1 MDQDDLKGGRLMID
15 QELRDL
21 LHEIKGDLVNVQ
33 TELLLMKFAVDK
45 IEKQVGELHDAKQ
58 QPQDPFADMP
68 GMRVE
73 RL

>member
-1 MDQDDLKGGRLMID
+1 MDEELK
-15 QELRDL
+15 QL
-21 LHEIKGDLVNVQ
+21 LHDIRSDMVAVQ

-45 IEKQVGELHDAKQ
+45 IEKQVQELHDANQ

-68 GMRVE
+68 GVRVE

>member
-1 MDQDDLKGGRLMID
+1 MDE
-15 QELRDL
+15 ELRQL
-21 LHEIKGDLVNVQ
+21 LHDIRGDLVSVQ

-45 IEKQVGELHDAKQ
+45 IEKQVQELHDAKQ

-68 GMRVE
+68 GVRVE

>member
-1 MDQDDLKGGRLMID
+1 MD
-15 QELRDL
+15 QELRQL
-21 LHEIKGDLVNVQ
+21 LSDIKGDLVTIQ
-33 TELLLMKFAVDK
+33 TELLLMKFAMDK
-45 IEKQVGELHDAKQ
+45 IEKQVEELHEAKQ

>member
-1 MDQDDLKGGRLMID
+1 VD
-15 QELRDL
+15 QELKQL
-21 LHEIKGDLVNVQ
+21 LLDIKGDLVTIQ
-33 TELLLMKFAVDK
+33 TELLLMKFAMDK
-45 IEKQVGELHDAKQ
+45 IEQQVEELHEARQ

>member
-1 MDQDDLKGGRLMID
+1 MDQDLK
-15 QELRDL
+15 QL
-21 LHEIKGDLVNVQ
+21 LLEIKSDLVDIQ
-33 TELLLMKFAVDK
+33 TELLLMKFAMDK
-45 IEKQVGELHDAKQ
+45 IEKQVEELHEAKQ

>member
-1 MDQDDLKGGRLMID
+1 MD
-15 QELRDL
+15 QELKQL
-21 LHEIKGDLVNVQ
+21 LLEIKGDLVAIQ
-33 TELLLMKFAVDK
+33 TELLLMKFAMDK
-45 IEKQVGELHDAKQ
+45 IEKQVEELHEAKQ

>member
-1 MDQDDLKGGRLMID
+1 MD
-15 QELRDL
+15 QELKQL
-21 LHEIKGDLVNVQ
+21 LLEMRGDLINIQ

-45 IEKQVGELHDAKQ
+45 IERQVQELHDAKQ
-58 QPQDPFADMP
+58 SPQDPFADMP

>member
-1 MDQDDLKGGRLMID
+1 MDE
-15 QELRDL
+15 ELRQL
-21 LHEIKGDLVNVQ
+21 LHDIRGDLVNVQ

-45 IEKQVGELHDAKQ
+45 IEQQVEALHDANQ
-58 QPQDPFADMP
+58 QPQDSFADMP

>member
-1 MDQDDLKGGRLMID
+1 MD
-15 QELRDL
+15 QELKQL
-21 LHEIKGDLVNVQ
+21 LLEIKGDLVTIQ
-33 TELLLMKFAVDK
+33 TELVLMKFAMDK
-45 IEKQVGELHDAKQ
+45 IEKQVEELHEAKQ

>member
-1 MDQDDLKGGRLMID
+1 VD
-15 QELRDL
+15 QELKQL
-21 LHEIKGDLVNVQ
+21 LLEMKGDLVAIQ
-33 TELLLMKFAVDK
+33 TELLLMKFAMDK
-45 IEKQVGELHDAKQ
+45 IEKQVEELHEAKQ

>member
-1 MDQDDLKGGRLMID
+1 MDQKLK
-15 QELRDL
+15 QL
-21 LHEIKGDLVNVQ
+21 LLEIKGDLVTIQ
-33 TELLLMKFAVDK
+33 TELVLMKFAMDK
-45 IEKQVGELHDAKQ
+45 IEKQVEELHEAKQ

>member
-1 MDQDDLKGGRLMID
+1 VD
-15 QELRDL
+15 QELKQL
-21 LHEIKGDLVNVQ
+21 LLEIKGDLVTIQ
-33 TELLLMKFAVDK
+33 TELVLMKFAMDK
-45 IEKQVGELHDAKQ
+45 IEKQVEELHEAKQ

>member
-1 MDQDDLKGGRLMID
+1 MDE
-15 QELRDL
+15 ELRQL
-21 LHEIKGDLVNVQ
+21 LHDIRGDLVSVQ

-45 IEKQVGELHDAKQ
+45 IEQQVEALHEAKQ
-58 QPQDPFADMP
+58 QPQDPFANIP

>member
-1 MDQDDLKGGRLMID
+1 MD
-15 QELRDL
+15 QELKQL
-21 LHEIKGDLVNVQ
+21 LLEMKGNLVTIQ
-33 TELLLMKFAVDK
+33 TELVLMKFAMDK
-45 IEKQVGELHDAKQ
+45 IEKQVEELHEAKQ